1 MEKWQKWLIGIV
13 SVIFIILL
21 GIVWFIFGNNTSHE
35 ELHSQNTKFRMF
47 GADNTIATAYFSNS
61 DLPGVSCYITR
72 ANTGGIKGSLGIA
85 EDTAHA
91 TLTCFQSGKIDT
103 SNLTADPVDVYK
115 ERRSI
120 GFKKLKVIRYYI
132 KERNDLVFITYSD
145 KILDGD
151 NENSS
156 SGFHI
161 NNKIFDK

>member
-1 MEKWQKWLIGIV
+1 MNNWKKWVIGFLSLIIIIFFGI
-13 SVIFIILL
+13 L
-21 GIVWFIFGNNTSHE
+21 WFIFGNNTSHE
-35 ELHSQNTKFRMF
+35 ELHSQNTKFRLF
-47 GADNTIATAYFSNS
+47 GADNTIATAYFADP

-91 TLTCFQSGKIDT
+91 TLTCFQSAKIDT
-103 SNLTADPVDVYK
+103 TNLSETPVDVYK

-132 KERNDLVFITYSD
+132 KERNDLVYITYSD

-156 SGFHI
+156 TGFHI
-161 NNKIFDK
+161 NNNIFDK